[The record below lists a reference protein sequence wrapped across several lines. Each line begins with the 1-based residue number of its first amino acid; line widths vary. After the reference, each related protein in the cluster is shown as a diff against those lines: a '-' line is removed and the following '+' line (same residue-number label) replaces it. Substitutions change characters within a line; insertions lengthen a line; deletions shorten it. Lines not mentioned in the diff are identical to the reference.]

1 MSHLLERRLEE
12 KEQRRNEII
21 DAAEVVFAR
30 KGYEQATMED
40 IARAARLS
48 RPLLYVYFKDKED
61 LHLAIL
67 HRGLLILRRSFE
79 KAIAR
84 HARGLDQVEAVGR
97 AYIRFSQTHPDYFE
111 TLARF
116 EARAINMDVSNP
128 NKAACLMEG
137 RSVHQVV
144 ASAIQQGIDDGSIR
158 PNIGD
163 PFMTSQVLWGT
174 LHGLIQIA
182 SRKEPLLQQLYG
194 FSADDLLEHGMWLI
208 RGGLAAP
215 AT

>member
-61 LHLAIL
+61 LHMAIMARSL
-67 HRGLLILRRSFE
+67 QLLRRSFE
-79 KAIAR
+79 KAVAK
-84 HARGLDQVEAVGR
+84 HAQGLDQVEAIGQ

-111 TLARF
+111 TMARF
-116 EARAINMDVSNP
+116 EARAVNMDLSNP
-128 NKAACLMEG
+128 NKAACMMEG

-144 ASAIQQGIDDGSIR
+144 ASAIQRGVDDGSIR
-158 PNIGD
+158 ADIGD
-163 PFMTSQVLWGT
+163 PIKTSQVLWGT

-182 SRKEPLLQQLYG
+182 TCKEPLHQQMYG
-194 FSADDLLEHGMWLI
+194 FSADDLLQHGMRLI